1 MDNPVPPQGESVV
14 VEEQVISMDPPADQV
29 QTEIV
34 MADPVEEST
43 MEAEPGVVIYP
54 SENLAADGA
63 DLAQYSE
70 VEAVSS
76 TMPAV
81 IMAEPLAQQE
91 NATTQVVHVTAGET
105 VDSASYVISNQGTQ
119 QGQCE
124 AGLSMDNVSYHMEA
138 LPMPVVP
145 DMVEESVEEM
155 EEEADVVEGDNSE
168 EAVED
173 ISHMQVLHVT
183 ADGLQVIQ
191 SNGAVEAAVQQTNE
205 EILAAEQRED
215 EVEEEMMTAE
225 STDLTPVE
233 SYTTVQEPATNVVP
247 VESYTTEQEPVTN
260 VVPVES
266 YTTVQ
271 EPATNVVPV
280 ESYTTEQEPV
290 TNVVPD
296 ESYTTVQEPV
306 TNVVPDESY
315 TNVQEPVTNVVP
327 VESYTTVQEPVTNV
341 VPVESYTN
349 VQEAVTNMTPVESF
363 SSEQQPVTEAVI
375 EPETYAPL
383 GEEHVEEAQPVLSQ
397 QNTDEVVDSVPV
409 TAKID
414 DPEQEEEPGNIVE
427 EEKEVEEVENL
438 EDVDEEDELI
448 EEGDVKIIQLN
459 TENALE
465 EDGDDN
471 EPDVLENEEEKILE
485 KEEKMPQDEDETNED
500 TLFGKRDTPTAS
512 VIDPSTGA
520 TIETLKCDDGG
531 TVDVT
536 YNVDDDDDDEGEV
549 EPLPGPDDDEDEYEE
564 EPEEEEEE
572 VQDEEQEGEQE
583 EEIMEVEEEVEPEEE
598 EEIEEKKVPAKRR
611 GRPSKVM
618 EEAAASAVKSRRKS
632 ASAVDTPEINTPGR
646 RGSVEVETP
655 EVKRGRG
662 RPAKET
668 PSLDTPESK
677 RGRGRPAKTVKQEAG
692 EEETPELPKS
702 GRRGRPPKE
711 SADTV
716 TTPEKSRGRGRP
728 SKEAKT
734 EETPEVKTPG
744 RRGRPK
750 KKEVEVEE
758 EEEEEDEEVEEPI
771 SIPRGRKGKSQEAVT
786 PSSSSE
792 PKKRGRPRKEE
803 EDAPTPKSRGRG
815 RPKKEQVVEI
825 EEEEE
830 EDEDEEMEEEEEVVE
845 VKRKRGR
852 PSKSSTPVRIETPS
866 AGKGKSKETITR
878 SKLAEEEDSDKSKRR
893 SGKGKQVEDETEE
906 ELVKSP
912 GKKGKGKKKE
922 DEDKTRRTP
931 AATATVTPV
940 TKKRGRGADEE
951 FQEDEEEE
959 GVVVAEVETPA
970 RKRMKNSESVQT
982 MSDASTEAGKVTLH
996 RVKQEPMDDDKQ
1008 QLKMKTVIVRED
1020 QGDIYSID
1028 QIDEDE
1034 PMESSLAGPNTPVAP
1049 FIEVETIEESPGKR
1063 SVLTQ
1068 TDPKLKKKKFGP
1080 LGLEMDLNGEE
1091 KSPRKRKKKEEDVG
1105 MFEDLEPKRRSVR
1118 NTEEALNCPF
1128 CDKAFIG
1135 LVKHI
1140 KGKHRDET
1148 DYEEEMRNAKW
1159 REKIMKVSTQ
1169 GAEED
1174 GEQCQECGKTT
1185 KNIKRHQELHQQN
1198 RMQIPCPICGKVVL
1212 KTGMSS
1218 HMRTVHSGRRP
1229 YKCPH
1234 CDYSS
1239 AFRGNL
1245 NTHIKGM
1252 HLHTRQYLC
1261 NTCKAAFKTLGAL
1274 IGHTK
1279 RVHEGWKSP
1288 NQKIFICSVCEKR
1301 FTKKYHVDRHMLIHT
1316 GEKPHKCID
1325 CGRCFNNKSNLM
1337 SHIQLVHKK
1346 LSPYQCDMCQE
1357 TFKRKKLL
1365 LEHIGKVHVT
1375 AGEAAQAII
1384 RKFEL
1389 EEDSDDELDDE
1400 DMDEQG
1406 AVAQVENVHLEE
1418 DGQTYVTVSGNDGAY
1433 TTAVVSD
1440 TAQLL
1445 AGQGL
1450 TTLQTEGG
1458 QETIII
1464 VQTADGGENATH
1476 AIVDQDGTVQYV
1488 MQQPMD
1494 AGADGAQLYAQIQ
1507 QGTV

>member
-1 MDNPVPPQGESVV
+1 MDNPVPQEGESVV
-14 VEEQVISMDPPADQV
+14 EEEQVISMEASTDQV

-34 MADPVEEST
+34 MADPVAEIVMADPVAEIVMADPVAEST
-43 MEAEPGVVIYP
+43 LEPEPGVVIYT
-54 SENLAADGA
+54 SEDLTTDADG
-63 DLAQYSE
+63 LAQYSE

-81 IMAEPLAQQE
+81 IMAEPQVQPE
-91 NATTQVVHVTAGET
+91 NATTQVVHVAAGES
-105 VDSASYVISNQGTQ
+105 VDSASYVIAEQAGQ

-124 AGLSMDNVSYHMEA
+124 GGLSMDSVSYHMEA

-155 EEEADVVEGDNSE
+155 VEEAEVVEGDNSE
-168 EAVED
+168 EAPEEAD

-191 SNGAVEAAVQQTNE
+191 SNGAVEAAVQQANE

-215 EVEEEMMTAE
+215 EVEEDILTAD
-225 STDLTPVE
+225 SGDVAPVE
-233 SYTTVQEPATNVVP
+233 SYASVQEPETTL
-247 VESYTTEQEPVTN
+247 VESN
-260 VVPVES
+260 S
-266 YTTVQ
+266 
-271 EPATNVVPV
+271 
-280 ESYTTEQEPV
+280 
-290 TNVVPD
+290 
-296 ESYTTVQEPV
+296 
-306 TNVVPDESY
+306 
-315 TNVQEPVTNVVP
+315 
-327 VESYTTVQEPVTNV
+327 
-341 VPVESYTN
+341 N
-349 VQEAVTNMTPVESF
+349 VQEAVT
-363 SSEQQPVTEAVI
+363 EAVI
-375 EPETYAPL
+375 QPETCIPL
-383 GEEHVEEAQPVLSQ
+383 GEETVEEAQPVLLEQ
-397 QNTDEVVDSVPV
+397 HVMETVESVPDTTRPV
-409 TAKID
+409 TPA
-414 DPEQEEEPGNIVE
+414 QEEKQENVEPSPELVEENEDVE
-427 EEKEVEEVENL
+427 EEKMEEE
-438 EDVDEEDELI
+438 VDEEDELI
-448 EEGDVKIIQLN
+448 EEEDVKIIQLN
-459 TENALE
+459 TEDAIEEEGDEEEPEELEDEEKQIVEDEEEMSE
-465 EDGDDN
+465 EDN
-471 EPDVLENEEEKILE
+471 MI
-485 KEEKMPQDEDETNED
+485 EKM
-500 TLFGKRDTPTAS
+500 DTPTAS
-512 VIDPSTGA
+512 VIDPNTGA

-531 TVDVT
+531 TVAVT
-536 YNVDDDDDDEGEV
+536 YNVDDDSDDEGEV
-549 EPLPGPDDDEDEYEE
+549 EPLPGPDDDEYEDDEEPEEDEEPKEVQEDEQEEEQEEEEEEKKEEMEEEMDVEEDE
-564 EPEEEEEE
+564 EPEEEEE
-572 VQDEEQEGEQE
+572 
-583 EEIMEVEEEVEPEEE
+583 VEEE
-598 EEIEEKKVPAKRR
+598 KLPAKRR
-611 GRPSKVM
+611 GRPSKVA
-618 EEAAASAVKSRRKS
+618 EEAAAAAILAQKSRRKS
-632 ASAVDTPEINTPGR
+632 ANAVDTPEVKTKGR
-646 RGSVEVETP
+646 KSNVEVETP
-655 EVKRGRG
+655 EAKRGRG

-668 PSLDTPESK
+668 PASDTPETK
-677 RGRGRPAKTVKQEAG
+677 RGRGRPAKGSKQEVS
-692 EEETPELPKS
+692 EETPEPPKS
-702 GRRGRPPKE
+702 GRRGRPAKE
-711 SADTV
+711 TTD
-716 TTPEKSRGRGRP
+716 TPETSEKPKGRGRP
-728 SKEAKT
+728 SKDAKT

-758 EEEEEDEEVEEPI
+758 EENEEEEEDEVEEPA
-771 SIPRGRKGKSQEAVT
+771 STPKGRKSKSQEVAT
-786 PSSSSE
+786 PVSSGE

-803 EDAPTPKSRGRG
+803 EETPTPKSRGRG

-830 EDEDEEMEEEEEVVE
+830 EVEEEEEEEMEEEEEEVVE

-852 PSKSSTPVRIETPS
+852 PSKSGTPAKAETPS
-866 AGKGKSKETITR
+866 AGKGKGKDTVTR
-878 SKLAEEEDSDKSKRR
+878 GKLAEEEESDKSRRR
-893 SGKGKQVEDETEE
+893 SGKGKQVEDEIEE
-906 ELVKSP
+906 EVAKSP
-912 GKKGKGKKKE
+912 GKKGKGKRKEE
-922 DEDKTRRTP
+922 DEKTRRTP

-940 TKKRGRGADEE
+940 TKKRGRGAEE
-951 FQEDEEEE
+951 EAQDDEDEEGIE
-959 GVVVAEVETPA
+959 VAEVEMPV
-970 RKRMKNSESVQT
+970 RKRYKNSESVQT
-982 MSDASTEAGKVTLH
+982 MSDASTEAGKIIIP
-996 RVKQEPMDDDKQ
+996 RVKQEPMEEDKQ
-1008 QLKMKTVIVRED
+1008 MKMKTVIVRED
-1020 QGDIYSID
+1020 QGDIYNID

-1034 PMESSLAGPNTPVAP
+1034 PMESSLSGPSASAVP

-1080 LGLEMDLNGEE
+1080 LGMEVDVNGEE
-1091 KSPRKRKKKEEDVG
+1091 KSPRKRKKKEDDVG

-1389 EEDSDDELDDE
+1389 EDSDDELDD
-1400 DMDEQG
+1400 DDLDEQV

-1418 DGQTYVTVSGNDGAY
+1418 DVGDGQTYVTVSGADGAY

-1494 AGADGAQLYAQIQ
+1494 GSADGAQLYAQIQ

>member
-1 MDNPVPPQGESVV
+1 MDNPVPSEGAAAPEAVQVV
-14 VEEQVISMDPPADQV
+14 SMEAPPTDQP
-29 QTEIV
+29 TEIV
-34 MADPVEEST
+34 MSDPVAEST
-43 MEAEPGVVIYP
+43 LETQPGMVIYAT
-54 SENLAADGA
+54 ENMAADG
-63 DLAQYSE
+63 DGLAQFSE
-70 VEAVSS
+70 VESVSS
-76 TMPAV
+76 TIPAV
-81 IMAEPLAQQE
+81 IMAEPMAQQE
-91 NATTQVVHVTAGET
+91 TATTEVVHVEADEGSA
-105 VDSASYVISNQGTQ
+105 DSASYVISDQSAQ
-119 QGQCE
+119 SGQCG
-124 AGLSMDNVSYHMEA
+124 AGLSMGGVSYHMQS

-145 DMVEESVEEM
+145 DMVEEPVEEM
-155 EEEADVVEGDNSE
+155 VEEAEVVEGDNSE
-168 EAVED
+168 GAAEEAD

-183 ADGLQVIQ
+183 PEGLQVIPT
-191 SNGAVEAAVQQTNE
+191 NGAVEAAVQQANQ

-215 EVEEEMMTAE
+215 EVEEEMMTTD
-225 STDLTPVE
+225 STDMAPVE
-233 SYTTVQEPATNVVP
+233 SYTTI
-247 VESYTTEQEPVTN
+247 
-260 VVPVES
+260 
-266 YTTVQ
+266 
-271 EPATNVVPV
+271 
-280 ESYTTEQEPV
+280 
-290 TNVVPD
+290 
-296 ESYTTVQEPV
+296 
-306 TNVVPDESY
+306 
-315 TNVQEPVTNVVP
+315 
-327 VESYTTVQEPVTNV
+327 
-341 VPVESYTN
+341 
-349 VQEAVTNMTPVESF
+349 
-363 SSEQQPVTEAVI
+363 QQPVAEAIVQ
-375 EPETYAPL
+375 PETCVPL
-383 GEEHVEEAQPVLSQ
+383 EEETTAEEVTAEEVAAEEVTAEEATPVVPQQDIAENTDTVPETTSMPEQVEENVEQAA
-397 QNTDEVVDSVPV
+397 EVVEEKGEMEED
-409 TAKID
+409 KN
-414 DPEQEEEPGNIVE
+414 EEE
-427 EEKEVEEVENL
+427 EV
-438 EDVDEEDELI
+438 DDEDEII
-448 EEGDVKIIQLN
+448 EEGDIKIIQLSN
-459 TENALE
+459 ENAQE
-465 EDGDDN
+465 DDGDDI
-471 EPDVLENEEEKILE
+471 EEENA
-485 KEEKMPQDEDETNED
+485 EEQEQMDAQDMIEEV
-500 TLFGKRDTPTAS
+500 KTPTAS

-549 EPLPGPDDDEDEYEE
+549 EPLPPPDDDDFDDDEPEETPEETPEVEEKEQEE
-564 EPEEEEEE
+564 EVMEEEEEK
-572 VQDEEQEGEQE
+572 
-583 EEIMEVEEEVEPEEE
+583 EEE
-598 EEIEEKKVPAKRR
+598 EEMEEEELPAKRR
-611 GRPSKVM
+611 GRPSKIAQ
-618 EEAAASAVKSRRKS
+618 EAAASAMASRRKS
-632 ASAVDTPEINTPGR
+632 NTAETPEVKSKGKNDNE
-646 RGSVEVETP
+646 EVETP

-668 PSLDTPESK
+668 STTETPEVK
-677 RGRGRPAKTVKQEAG
+677 RGRGRPAKIIKQEAP
-692 EEETPELPKS
+692 EEETPEPPKS
-702 GRRGRPPKE
+702 GKRGRPPKE
-711 SADTV
+711 STDSAV
-716 TTPEKSRGRGRP
+716 TPRGRGRP
-728 SKEAKT
+728 PKEAKT

-750 KKEVEVEE
+750 KKEVEVVEVEDEE
-758 EEEEEDEEVEEPI
+758 EEEEQEEEEEPI
-771 SIPRGRKGKSQEAVT
+771 PTPKGRKGKEVAT
-786 PSSSSE
+786 PSSTSE

-803 EDAPTPKSRGRG
+803 EETPKARGRG

-825 EEEEE
+825 EDEEQEEEE
-830 EDEDEEMEEEEEVVE
+830 EEIEEEEEEVVE
-845 VKRKRGR
+845 VKKKRGR
-852 PSKSSTPVRIETPS
+852 PSKSSTPAKTESPS
-866 AGKGKSKETITR
+866 AGKGKETITR
-878 SKLAEEEDSDKSKRR
+878 GKLAEEEESEKSRR
-893 SGKGKQVEDETEE
+893 KSGKGKQAEE
-906 ELVKSP
+906 EMEEEAMKSP

-922 DEDKTRRTP
+922 EEDKSRRAP
-931 AATATVTPV
+931 AATATVTP
-940 TKKRGRGADEE
+940 TKKRGRGP
-951 FQEDEEEE
+951 EDEDQEEE
-959 GVVVAEVETPA
+959 NMPEVETPA
-970 RKRMKNSESVQT
+970 KKRPKNTESVGT
-982 MSDASTEAGKVTLH
+982 MSDASTEAGKVSLP
-996 RVKQEPMDDDKQ
+996 RVKQEPMDDDRHQVKSVRT
-1008 QLKMKTVIVRED
+1008 MIVRED
-1020 QGDIYSID
+1020 HGDIYNID

-1034 PMESSLAGPNTPVAP
+1034 PMDSSIAGPSNSGAP

-1080 LGLEMDLNGEE
+1080 LGMEMDMNGEE
-1091 KSPRKRKKKEEDVG
+1091 KPPRKKKKKEDDVG

-1316 GEKPHKCID
+1316 GEKPHKCVD

-1389 EEDSDDELDDE
+1389 DEDSDDEMDE
-1400 DMDEQG
+1400 DDLDEQG
-1406 AVAQVENVHLEE
+1406 GVAQVENVHLEE
-1418 DGQTYVTVSGNDGAY
+1418 DGQTYVTVSGADGAY
-1433 TTAVVSD
+1433 TTAVVND

-1450 TTLQTEGG
+1450 TTLQTESG

-1507 QGTV
+1507 QGAV